1 MKAPIKWKPPGT
13 TLWYGLSR
21 QYKPRSKSDFCGY
34 MYSGWI
40 WPPGLQN
47 DKLGSG
53 PVPRRNAVKI
63 KIPNSHAWIA
73 LQLHGGPINTK
84 SVPPPEVS
92 SREGSTSS
100 SRSHCR
106 DLHWA
111 LHQAAKL
118 LSSDGNPPSSALQ
131 NRSLTC
137 ISPLCLVLKGRA
149 CSVLHLRHRS
159 LSITARYTTP
169 LLCTA
174 AVLSHLMS
182 RGVQQHFWG

>member
-1 MKAPIKWKPPGT
+1 MKAPIKRKPPGT

-40 WPPGLQN
+40 WSPGLQN

-92 SREGSTSS
+92 SRAEGSTSALSAIENDLGFCPVAGSEVISIHFSHDTAGPNSSKNKSHQAYCAGDGEKKPKMGSDAMALS
-100 SRSHCR
+100 SRADH
-106 DLHWA
+106 
-111 LHQAAKL
+111 KL
-118 LSSDGNPPSSALQ
+118 
-131 NRSLTC
+131 
-137 ISPLCLVLKGRA
+137 
-149 CSVLHLRHRS
+149 
-159 LSITARYTTP
+159 
-169 LLCTA
+169 
-174 AVLSHLMS
+174 
-182 RGVQQHFWG
+182 